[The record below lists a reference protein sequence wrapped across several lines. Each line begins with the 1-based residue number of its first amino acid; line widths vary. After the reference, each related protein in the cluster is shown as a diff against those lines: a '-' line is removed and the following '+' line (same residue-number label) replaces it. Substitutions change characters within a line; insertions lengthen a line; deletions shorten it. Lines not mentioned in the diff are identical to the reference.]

1 MVANLRHVGI
11 VVKNEKI
18 FLNFFTK
25 IGFKLF
31 KTSKEDNDYMHK
43 LHKLKNLNLI
53 TYKLKNNS
61 GMIELLKFKSKK
73 KINKLKINSTGINHI
88 ALTMKNLDK
97 FYLIYKKKIKFLNE
111 PKINPENTAKVCF
124 GHGPENLLIEFVEEI

>member
-1 MVANLRHVGI
+1 ML
-11 VVKNEKI
+11 
-18 FLNFFTK
+18 
-25 IGFKLF
+25 GFKLF

-124 GHGPENLLIEFVEEI
+124 GYGPENLLIEFVEEI